1 VDQPSFRVYWV
12 YRWISFWLLVGLMT
26 ACTTPEAI
34 PQVKVVDNPEKD
46 AYIDRLERE
55 VSEAGAAI
63 EVARTPV
70 TGQVRKLL
78 DLTLVRLN
86 GIKPATPKQVKAYEQ
101 TLVDDKALQKAEKVA
116 EKVDEETS
124 ALYGMVEQIEK
135 ENNDLKHEMDAMRRE
150 QAYAELRKNCF
161 WISTVFAFIAAGLF
175 ILQSFVGKGGKA
187 GFIMVLL
194 SVFFGGAPFVIQ
206 DVVQAPW
213 FPYLMIGLV
222 VVGGSIAGYIAWHG
236 HNDVKCRL
244 TKTPIEPSIDTQ
256 A

>member
-1 VDQPSFRVYWV
+1 MDQSSHTGTVV
-12 YRWISFWLLVGLMT
+12 YRWISFWILAGLLT
-26 ACTTPEAI
+26 ACCHTPEAI

-46 AYIDRLERE
+46 AYIDKIERE
-55 VSEAGAAI
+55 VSEASAAI
-63 EVARTPV
+63 EVARTPI

-116 EKVDEETS
+116 EKVDEETT
-124 ALYGMVEQIEK
+124 ALYGMVEQVEK
-135 ENNDLKHEMDAMRRE
+135 ENQDLKHEMDAMRRE
-150 QAYAELRKNCF
+150 QAYGELRKNCF
-161 WISTVFAFIAAGLF
+161 WISTVFAFVAAGLF
-175 ILQSFVGKGGKA
+175 ILQSFIGKGGKA
-187 GFIMVLL
+187 GFIMVCL

-213 FPYLMIGLV
+213 FPYLMVGLV

-236 HNDVKCRL
+236 HRDVKCRL
-244 TKTPIEPSIDTQ
+244 TPKQTDPSMGT
-256 A
+256 

>member
-1 VDQPSFRVYWV
+1 MDQSSHRRTVV
-12 YRWISFWLLVGLMT
+12 HRWISFWLLAGLLT
-26 ACTTPEAI
+26 ACTTPEVI

-46 AYIDRLERE
+46 AYIDKLERE
-55 VSEAGAAI
+55 VSEAGAAL

-86 GIKPATPKQVKAYEQ
+86 GIKPPTPKQIKAYEQ

-116 EKVDEETS
+116 EKVDEETT

-150 QAYAELRKNCF
+150 QAYGELRKNCF

-175 ILQSFVGKGGKA
+175 ILQSFIGKGGKA
-187 GFIMVLL
+187 GFIMVSL

-213 FPYLMIGLV
+213 FPYLMVGLIV
-222 VVGGSIAGYIAWHG
+222 IGGSVAGYIAWHG
-236 HNDVKCRL
+236 HRDVKCRL
-244 TKTPIEPSIDTQ
+244 TPKQSDPSMGK
-256 A
+256 

>member
-1 VDQPSFRVYWV
+1 
-12 YRWISFWLLVGLMT
+12 MT

-63 EVARTPV
+63 EVARMPV

>member
-1 VDQPSFRVYWV
+1 VDQSSQRLPLGL
-12 YRWISFWLLVGLMT
+12 RWISFWLLAGLLT
-26 ACTTPEAI
+26 ACTTPEVI

-46 AYIDRLERE
+46 AYIERLERE

-63 EVARTPV
+63 EVARTPI

-86 GIKPATPKQVKAYEQ
+86 GIKPATPKQIKAYEQ
-101 TLVDDKALQKAEKVA
+101 TLVDDKALTKAEKVA

-135 ENNDLKHEMDAMRRE
+135 ENYDLKHEMEAMRRE

-187 GFIMVLL
+187 GFIMVCL

-213 FPYLMIGLV
+213 FPYLMVGLI

-236 HNDVKCRL
+236 HRDVKCRL
-244 TKTPIEPSIDTQ
+244 TPTSNKPSVGT
-256 A
+256 